1 MFSSKVFDVVQFI
14 IGGREQL
21 NKNKEEKK
29 NGRHGKPGRASTP
42 THHRLKCRQKLD
54 SNLTFTNKDANCPI
68 VINGW
73 ELDSCKMLSFA

>member
-42 THHRLKCRQKLD
+42 THHRLKV
-54 SNLTFTNKDANCPI
+54 FI
-68 VINGW
+68 
-73 ELDSCKMLSFA
+73 